1 MLASAMKTF
10 ITLWKL
16 EVSSRLP
23 LLRRDLQEA
32 VYLPPRIAYT
42 LYNALILV
50 YWTAIA
56 AGSIAWLTCRF
67 TYLLGVSTRQLILP
81 KQEPLQLKGKNPP
94 VQAIQTSTATA
105 PLPTAKPSLQ
115 ASTATTPV
123 PTAIPTIQ
131 APPGLT
137 PVASAPLAVVEKIAL
152 SELTTTAA
160 QKVKAAN
167 PDRVVLARPW
177 GRGWRIAVLEPEEAM
192 TVQRPWKLVVRS

>member
-1 MLASAMKTF
+1 MKTF

-16 EVSSRLP
+16 EVNSRLP

-42 LYNALILV
+42 LYNTLILV

-81 KQEPLQLKGKNPP
+81 KQESLQLKGKKPP
-94 VQAIQTSTATA
+94 IQAIQTSAATA

-115 ASTATTPV
+115 TSTATTPV
-123 PTAIPTIQ
+123 ATAPTIP
-131 APPGLT
+131 APTDTT
-137 PVASAPLAVVEKIAL
+137 PVAIAPPAVEKIAL

-177 GRGWRIAVLEPEEAM
+177 GRGWRIAVLEPEEARSI
-192 TVQRPWKLVVRS
+192 QRPWKLVVRS

>member
-1 MLASAMKTF
+1 MKTF

-56 AGSIAWLTCRF
+56 TGSIAWLTCRF

-81 KQEPLQLKGKNPP
+81 KQEPLQLKGKKTP
-94 VQAIQTSTATA
+94 VQAIQTAATA

-123 PTAIPTIQ
+123 PTATPIQ
-131 APPGLT
+131 ASPDLT
-137 PVASAPLAVVEKIAL
+137 PADNAPLAVEKIAL

-167 PDRVVLARPW
+167 PDRIVLARPW

>member
-1 MLASAMKTF
+1 MKTF

-16 EVSSRLP
+16 EVNSRLP

-42 LYNALILV
+42 LYNTLILV

-81 KQEPLQLKGKNPP
+81 KQESLQLKGKKPP
-94 VQAIQTSTATA
+94 IQAIVTSAATA

-115 ASTATTPV
+115 TSTATTPV
-123 PTAIPTIQ
+123 ATAPTIQ
-131 APPGLT
+131 APTDTT
-137 PVASAPLAVVEKIAL
+137 PVATAPPAVEKIAL

-177 GRGWRIAVLEPEEAM
+177 GKGWRIAVLEPEEARII
-192 TVQRPWKLVVRS
+192 QRPWKLVVRS

>member
-1 MLASAMKTF
+1 MKTF

-42 LYNALILV
+42 LYNSLILV

-81 KQEPLQLKGKNPP
+81 KQESLQLKGKKPP

-123 PTAIPTIQ
+123 PTATPTIQ
-131 APPGLT
+131 ASPDLM
-137 PVASAPLAVVEKIAL
+137 PVASAPLAVEKIAL

>member
-1 MLASAMKTF
+1 MKTF

-42 LYNALILV
+42 LYNTLILV

-81 KQEPLQLKGKNPP
+81 KQESRQLKGKKPP
-94 VQAIQTSTATA
+94 VQAIQTSTTTT

-123 PTAIPTIQ
+123 PTATPTIQ
-131 APPGLT
+131 APPDLM
-137 PVASAPLAVVEKIAL
+137 PVASTPLAVEKIAL

>member
-56 AGSIAWLTCRF
+56 TGSIAWLTCRF

-81 KQEPLQLKGKNPP
+81 KQEPLQLKGKKPP
-94 VQAIQTSTATA
+94 VQAIQTGTATA
-105 PLPTAKPSLQ
+105 PLPTAKPSIQ

-123 PTAIPTIQ
+123 PTATPTIQ
-131 APPGLT
+131 APPDLT
-137 PVASAPLAVVEKIAL
+137 PVARAPLAVEKIAL